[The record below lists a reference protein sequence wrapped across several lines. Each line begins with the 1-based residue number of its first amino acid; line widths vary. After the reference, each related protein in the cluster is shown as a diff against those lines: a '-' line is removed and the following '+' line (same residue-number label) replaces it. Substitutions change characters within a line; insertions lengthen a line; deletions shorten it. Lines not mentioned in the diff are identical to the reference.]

1 MENTKSIVA
10 VSLIFL
16 LSSCVVIPPPVV
28 TGLVLSDTVS
38 YATTDKSLIDAGM
51 STATRQ
57 NCTLSNALKGERVC
71 KTYVDLLLELNCDTY
86 SWDKNNRPYCKD

>member
-16 LSSCVVIPPPVV
+16 LSSCGIPAPLV
-28 TGLVLSDTVS
+28 TSLVLSDTVS
-38 YATTDKSLIDAGM
+38 YATTDKSLVDAGM

-71 KTYVDLLLELNCDTY
+71 KTYVDLLLEMNCDTY

>member
-16 LSSCVVIPPPVV
+16 LSSCVVPPPVV

-38 YATTDKSLIDAGM
+38 YATTDKSLVDAGM
-51 STATRQ
+51 STITRQ
-57 NCTLSNALKGERVC
+57 NCTLSNALKGKRVC
-71 KTYVDLLLELNCDTY
+71 KTYVDLLLELNCNTF